1 MYIIIDY
8 GKKAGKKVTDGLIKR
23 DSTLEEH

>member
-1 MYIIIDY
+1 MSSESKTTKFFDFGSKQGYN
-8 GKKAGKKVTDGLIKR
+8 KR

>member
-1 MYIIIDY
+1 MIYKIEYNVVQTFAFFNCI
-8 GKKAGKKVTDGLIKR
+8 TKR